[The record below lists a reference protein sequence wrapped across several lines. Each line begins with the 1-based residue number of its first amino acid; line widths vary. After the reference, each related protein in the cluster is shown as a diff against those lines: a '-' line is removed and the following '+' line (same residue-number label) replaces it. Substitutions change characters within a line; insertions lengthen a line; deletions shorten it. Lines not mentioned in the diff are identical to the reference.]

1 MAAPT
6 APPVEETLAWEA
18 AQRTRA
24 AIAAL
29 LAGVLTLLGNALQ
42 SGVYSDLP
50 KVYAVD
56 ALRDAAG
63 LPIPGGQGLRTAQI
77 RFLDDKG
84 TELLLTG
91 VLIAVGAV
99 LVAPALGYL
108 FRATRARRPTLP
120 QMALWAVL
128 LGPLLVAIGG
138 LVAQVTLVVQAHQF
152 AGGHDFS
159 SQAAR
164 DALGG
169 GALLAGQLARQLG
182 ILAMALGFVLV
193 ALHAMRAGLLTR
205 FMGILGILAGVLF
218 VLPLGSS
225 LPIVQSFWLIA
236 LGPLL
241 LGRWP
246 SGVPPAWTSGEA
258 MPWPSQQELREQR
271 QAAAGGGGDEG
282 SAAAAEPQQDR
293 AGRPAGALGGGS
305 ASKKRKRKR
314 R

>member
-1 MAAPT
+1 MAAPA

-24 AIAAL
+24 AIAAV

-42 SGVYSDLP
+42 SGVYSGLP

-63 LPIPGGQGLRTAQI
+63 LPIPGGQGLRTPQI

-91 VLIAVGAV
+91 LLIAGGAV

-108 FRATRARRPTLP
+108 FRATRARRPMLP
-120 QMALWAVL
+120 QLALYAVL
-128 LGPLLVAIGG
+128 IGPALVAVGG
-138 LVAQVTLVVQAHQF
+138 LVAQIALVVQAHRF
-152 AGGHDFS
+152 ATGHDFS
-159 SQAAR
+159 SAAAR

-169 GALLAGQLARQLG
+169 GVLLAGQLARQIG
-182 ILAMALGFVLV
+182 ILALALGFVLV
-193 ALHAMRAGLLTR
+193 SLNAMRAGLLTR
-205 FMGILGILAGVLF
+205 FMGVLGILAGALF

-241 LGRWP
+241 IGRWP
-246 SGVPPAWTSGEA
+246 NGIPPAWSTGEA
-258 MPWPSQQELREQR
+258 VPWPSQQELRERR
-271 QAAAGGGGDEG
+271 QAAGGAT
-282 SAAAAEPQQDR
+282 AAPATAAEPP
-293 AGRPAGALGGGS
+293 AARPSGA
-305 ASKKRKRKR
+305 AAKKRKRKR

>member
-63 LPIPGGQGLRTAQI
+63 LPIPSGQGLRTAQI

-271 QAAAGGGGDEG
+271 QAAGDDDGEP
-282 SAAAAEPQQDR
+282 AAAAESQQDR
-293 AGRPAGALGGGS
+293 AGRPAAALGGGS

>member
-258 MPWPSQQELREQR
+258 MPWPSQQDLREQR
-271 QAAAGGGGDEG
+271 QAAGDDDGEP
-282 SAAAAEPQQDR
+282 AAAAESQQDR
-293 AGRPAGALGGGS
+293 AGRPAAALGGGS

>member
-271 QAAAGGGGDEG
+271 QAAGDDDGEP
-282 SAAAAEPQQDR
+282 AAAAESQQDR
-293 AGRPAGALGGGS
+293 AGRPAAALGGGS